1 MIFNVS
7 GNRIEVNVE
16 AVIIAGFTGRDQ
28 LQVQAHVA
36 ELAAEGITVPERVPS
51 FYLAPPYMLLQDD
64 EIVTTHEQTSGEAEI
79 ALIFDQGD
87 VYLTTASDH
96 TDRAAE
102 TLDIAVSKVACP
114 KIIASEAWRIEDVR
128 DQWDELL
135 LRSWIIENGNRVL
148 YQEGT
153 AAELLPPDE
162 LLEMTPFKRRP
173 SSFVLLT
180 GTLPAIGGIRGS
192 GQFWAELHDPVTG
205 NIIQLDYTIQVIA
218 DVLEIPL

>member
-7 GNRIEVNVE
+7 EDRIEVDFE

-28 LQVQAHVA
+28 QQVQAHVA
-36 ELAAEGITVPERVPS
+36 ELVAGGITVPDRVPS
-51 FYLAPPYMLLQDD
+51 FYLVPPYTLFQED

-87 VYLTTASDH
+87 VYVTTASDH

-102 TLDIAVSKVACP
+102 TWDIAVSKLACP

-128 DQWDELL
+128 HQWDELQ
-135 LRSWIIENGNRVL
+135 LRSWIRENGNRVV
-148 YQEGT
+148 YQEGV
-153 AAELLPPDE
+153 AGELLAPDD
-162 LLEMTPFKRRP
+162 LLEMTPFNCKP
-173 SSFVLLT
+173 DSFVLLA

-192 GQFWAELHDPVTG
+192 GQFWVELHDPVSRNT
-205 NIIQLDYTIQVIA
+205 IQLDYTIRVIA
-218 DVLEIPL
+218 DVLEKA

>member
-7 GNRIEVNVE
+7 GNRIEVDVE

-28 LQVQAHVA
+28 LKVQAHVA

-51 FYLAPPYMLLQDD
+51 FYLAPASALVQEN

-87 VYLTTASDH
+87 VYVTTASDH

-102 TLDIAVSKVACP
+102 TLDIAVSKLACP

-128 DQWDELL
+128 DQWDKLL
-135 LRSWIIENGNRVL
+135 LRSWISENGHRVL
-148 YQEGT
+148 YQEGS
-153 AAELLPPDE
+153 AGDLLSPDD
-162 LLEMTPFKRRP
+162 LLKMTPFNRRP
-173 SSFVLLT
+173 DSFVLLT

-192 GQFWAELHDPVTG
+192 GQFWAELHDPVTRR
-205 NIIQLDYTIQVIA
+205 TIQFDYMIRVIA

>member
-7 GNRIEVNVE
+7 GTRIDVNVE

-28 LQVQAHVA
+28 QRVQAHVA

-51 FYLAPPYMLLQDD
+51 FYLAPPSALVQED
-64 EIVTTHEQTSGEAEI
+64 EIVVTHNQTSGEAEI

-87 VYLTTASDH
+87 IYVTLASDH

-102 TLDIAVSKVACP
+102 TLDIAVSKLACP
-114 KIIASEAWRIEDVR
+114 KIIASEAWRIESVR
-128 DQWDELL
+128 DQWDGML
-135 LRSWIIENGNRVL
+135 LRSWIKENDHRVA
-148 YQEGT
+148 YQEG
-153 AAELLPPDE
+153 AAGELLSPDD

-173 SSFVLLT
+173 DSFVLLT

-192 GQFWAELHDPVTG
+192 GHFWAELHDPVARRT
-205 NIIQLDYTIQVIA
+205 IQFDYTTRVIA
-218 DVLEIPL
+218 DVLTNPL

>member
-1 MIFNVS
+1 MIFSVS
-7 GNRIEVNVE
+7 GDPVDINFE

-28 LQVQAHVA
+28 VKVQAHVA
-36 ELAAEGITVPERVPS
+36 ELAAVGITVPERVPN
-51 FYLAPPYMLLQDD
+51 FYLAPPSALVQEN
-64 EIVTTHEQTSGEAEI
+64 EIVTTHEQTSGEVEI

-87 VYLTTASDH
+87 VYVTTASDH

-135 LRSWIIENGNRVL
+135 LRSWIRENGNRVL
-148 YQEGT
+148 YQEG
-153 AAELLPPDE
+153 AAGELLSPDD

-173 SSFVLLT
+173 DSFVLLT

-192 GQFWAELHDPVTG
+192 GQFWAELHDPVSRQT
-205 NIIQLDYTIQVIA
+205 IRFDYTIRVIA
-218 DVLEIPL
+218 DVLKMP